1 MVIKNREWR
10 WPHQLKFPTFIQ
22 NDIRLNN
29 ALLHLFD
36 SLEAQRSKL
45 LGLIT
50 NLSHEQLNAHPEG
63 KWSIAQILSHLIASE
78 HLSILYLNKKMLGI
92 HEAPNTGLIE
102 EIKMIALIVS
112 QRTPFIKFKAP
123 KVLAENTHVYQTA
136 EQLKEAWDKNRV
148 ELKEVIARFQDDQLK
163 RKIYKHP
170 IAGMFNIQQAL
181 QFFREHIGHHTP
193 QVKKLLR

>member
-1 MVIKNREWR
+1 M
-10 WPHQLKFPTFIQ
+10 P
-22 NDIRLNN
+22 NDKSLNN
-29 ALLHLFD
+29 ALQHLFD
-36 SLEAQRSKL
+36 TLEDQRSKL

-50 NLSHEQLNAHPEG
+50 DLTHEQLHTHPEG
-63 KWSIAQILSHLIASE
+63 KWSIAQVLSHLIASE
-78 HLSILYLNKKMLGI
+78 HLSVKYLNKKMLGI

-123 KVLAENTHVYQTA
+123 RILAENTHVYQTA

-148 ELKEVIARFQDDQLK
+148 ELKEVIAHFQDNQLK

-170 IAGMFNIQQAL
+170 IAGMLNIKQAL
-181 QFFREHIGHHTP
+181 QFFREHIDHHTP
-193 QVKKLLR
+193 QVKNLLR

>member
-1 MVIKNREWR
+1 
-10 WPHQLKFPTFIQ
+10 
-22 NDIRLNN
+22 LNN
-29 ALLHLFD
+29 SLLHLFD

-50 NLSHEQLNAHPEG
+50 NLTHEELHAHPKG
-63 KWSIAQILSHLIASE
+63 KWSIAQVVSHLIASE
-78 HLSILYLNKKMLGI
+78 HLSVKYLNKKMLGI
-92 HEAPNTGLIE
+92 HEVPNTGLIE

-136 EQLKEAWDKNRV
+136 EQLKEAWDKNRID
-148 ELKEVIARFQDDQLK
+148 LKEVIARFQDDQIK

-170 IAGMFNIQQAL
+170 IAGMLNVKQAL
-181 QFFREHIGHHTP
+181 QFFREHINHHTP
-193 QVKKLLR
+193 QVKNLLRQK